1 MNNKI
6 EMKMKKNQLTMLVL
20 FVTMLG
26 FTACSDDDKVSIS
39 TVGIT
44 TTVDT
49 TIEGLQLTG
58 GTYTF
63 ENVNTSVKTDITYP
77 AQSIE
82 LADGLYNVTFIGK
95 GTYSQNGTPVEVDVQ
110 GVQQNVAVSGS
121 PVLST

>member
-49 TIEGLQLTG
+49 TIERS
-58 GTYTF
+58 
-63 ENVNTSVKTDITYP
+63 EERRV
-77 AQSIE
+77 
-82 LADGLYNVTFIGK
+82 GK
-95 GTYSQNGTPVEVDVQ
+95 ECRSRW
-110 GVQQNVAVSGS
+110 S
-121 PVLST
+121 PYH